1 MWRAYE
7 GHFFLVFEF
16 VQLIKKM
23 SSTESVAP
31 AAAEVEQVETADAPC
46 LPTKELMAAC
56 VTENGEM
63 ACVDLIRAHLECMEK
78 FGVKI

>member
-31 AAAEVEQVETADAPC
+31 AAAEVEQVETANAPC
-46 LPTKELMAAC
+46 LLVKQLMSSC
-56 VTENGEM
+56 VTEKGET
-63 ACVDLIRAHLECMEK
+63 ACVDFITAHLECMEK